1 MSFMLTKLREYDL
14 EMTCM
19 QPVTN
24 DKKYSSFKKCM
35 MIGYEASKILLDTIH
50 KDDVN
55 NKQIYVNFTCT
66 EGKSI

>member
-1 MSFMLTKLREYDL
+1 MSFMLTMVLCSHL

-24 DKKYSSFKKCM
+24 DKTYSSFKNCM
-35 MIGYEASKILLDTIH
+35 LTGYNASAILLETIH

-66 EGKSI
+66 EGESI

>member
-1 MSFMLTKLREYDL
+1 MSFMLTMVLCSQL

-19 QPVTN
+19 QPVAN
-24 DKKYSSFKKCM
+24 DRKYSSFKNCM
-35 MIGYEASKILLDTIH
+35 LTGYKASAILLDT
-50 KDDVN
+50 VN

>member
-1 MSFMLTKLREYDL
+1 
-14 EMTCM
+14 
-19 QPVTN
+19 
-24 DKKYSSFKKCM
+24 M

>member
-1 MSFMLTKLREYDL
+1 MSFMLTMVLCSQL

-24 DKKYSSFKKCM
+24 DRKYSSFKNCM
-35 MIGYEASKILLDTIH
+35 LTGYKASAILLDTIH
-50 KDDVN
+50 QNDVN

>member
-1 MSFMLTKLREYDL
+1 MSFMLTMVLCSQL